1 MHTYPLSLMPLNQFR
16 ISDSLGSV
24 YPSLF
29 MSILDPSV
37 TPFGNL
43 EFPSPRRLNLSTSPM
58 TIAALTSPG
67 KA

>member
-1 MHTYPLSLMPLNQFR
+1 MPLNQFR
-16 ISDSLGSV
+16 IFDPFGSA

-29 MSILDPSV
+29 MSTLDPSARV
-37 TPFGNL
+37 NEPFGNF
-43 EFPSPRRLNLSTSPM
+43 EFPSPRRLDLSASTM